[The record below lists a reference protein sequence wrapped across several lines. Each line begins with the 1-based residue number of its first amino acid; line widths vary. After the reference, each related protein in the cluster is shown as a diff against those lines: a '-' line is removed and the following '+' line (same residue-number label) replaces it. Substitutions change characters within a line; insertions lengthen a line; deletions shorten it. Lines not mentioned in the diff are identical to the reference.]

1 MASELGVQ
9 TIQHTN
15 GTDAL
20 TVGSDGTLTTT
31 GNLNVGGS
39 VNSKGLTYIPS
50 FSARGGGGPVSAT
63 NKGTYDNYEAGV
75 THNIGNHYSYTNKEF
90 TCPVD
95 GLYLFS
101 FSVYTNN
108 SNSGTVKLTVND
120 VTGENYPSSGMHS
133 GLAYSIHGTSAV
145 LQLSANDR
153 VQTYV
158 VGGSAYFDS
167 DCWFSGVLIG

>member
-20 TVGSDGTLTTT
+20 TIGSDGAVEAQGILT
-31 GNLNVGGS
+31 S
-39 VNSKGLTYIPS
+39 RGLSYIPS
-50 FSARGGGGPVSAT
+50 FSARGAGGAVSST
-63 NKGTYDNYEAGV
+63 NIGSYSNSETGV
-75 THNIGNHYSYTNKEF
+75 THNIGSHYNYTNKEF

-108 SNSGTVKLTVND
+108 GASGTVKLTVND
-120 VTGENYPSSGMHS
+120 ATSENYPSSGMHT

-145 LQLSANDR
+145 LQLSANDT